1 MRQVFALALSIVLCL
16 AGCRTSPRRTQEVGK
31 NAVDAP
37 AGQQTGL
44 SPAEMGVLR
53 AREDIAKGKRRIL
66 YYGKPWSVGKPLID
80 DASGLPVE
88 IVEGCAVTREFVG
101 ETDAYN
107 RTMRN
112 STGDSPGRAA
122 TETGE

>member
-1 MRQVFALALSIVLCL
+1 M
-16 AGCRTSPRRTQEVGK
+16 
-31 NAVDAP
+31 DAP

-44 SPAEMGVLR
+44 SPAERGVLR

-88 IVEGCAVTREFVG
+88 IVEGCDVTREFAE

-107 RTMRN
+107 STMRN
-112 STGDSPGRAA
+112 SMGDSQGRAA
-122 TETGE
+122 TETGKRAQPTPAFNGRGQSN